1 MKYFLKQSRQHASTQ
16 KKKKRNPSA
25 QFGSITIDFIGS
37 VRFIFTFS
45 LFCLRAVADLATSMV
60 FGKEFFDIVFNRIKI
75 VLTGSIDIITV
86 RR

>member
-16 KKKKRNPSA
+16 KKKRNPSA

>member
-1 MKYFLKQSRQHASTQ
+1 MNFFLKQSRQHSSNQ
-16 KKKKRNPSA
+16 EKRNPPV
-25 QFGSITIDFIGS
+25 QFGSIAIDFVGG

-45 LFCLRAVADLATSMV
+45 LFCFRAVADLATSVV
-60 FGKEFFDIVFNRIKI
+60 FGKELFNFVFNRIKI